1 MHALLAA
8 EGIVARTRAGRR
20 MGARL
25 RRGTW
30 LLASWRAWA
39 RLVAVA
45 AAVAVA
51 LIVMRATGARRGL
64 GCGTLTIAITI
75 MIARTPLTPGT
86 TLLLP
91 MLRR

>member
-8 EGIVARTRAGRR
+8 EGIVARTRTGRR

-25 RRGTW
+25 CRSTW
-30 LLASWRAWA
+30 LLASWRTWA

-45 AAVAVA
+45 ATVSVAF
-51 LIVMRATGARRGL
+51 IVMRTTGARRGL
-64 GCGTLTIAITI
+64 GCGTLAIAITI
-75 MIARTPLTPGT
+75 TIARTPLTPGT
-86 TLLLP
+86 ALLLP

>member
-1 MHALLAA
+1 
-8 EGIVARTRAGRR
+8 

-25 RRGTW
+25 RRSTW

-64 GCGTLTIAITI
+64 GCGTLAIAIAIAI